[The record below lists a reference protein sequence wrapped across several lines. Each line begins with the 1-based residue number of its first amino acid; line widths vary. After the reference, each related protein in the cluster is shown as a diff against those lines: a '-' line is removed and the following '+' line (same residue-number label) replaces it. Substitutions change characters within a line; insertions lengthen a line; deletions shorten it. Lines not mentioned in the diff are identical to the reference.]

1 MENNSGNFIHQN
13 IIVHKRHIGIIDNH
27 PPLIHIINIKTNQLI
42 IMVPLQVEYIQHQKN
57 MYPNL
62 QNIQHINVIY
72 KADILL
78 ILLLEVMTGRG
89 MIQDIIHSTII

>member
-1 MENNSGNFIHQN
+1 
-13 IIVHKRHIGIIDNH
+13 
-27 PPLIHIINIKTNQLI
+27 
-42 IMVPLQVEYIQHQKN
+42 MVPLQVEYIQHQKN